1 MCRTKL
7 DLNKNFK
14 EVTKAI
20 EVAQVQIILM
30 AGDHKI
36 LVSISN
42 KKNIDDSIKNLE
54 VQLSK
59 YGSGSF
65 STTTQVNPKKHCN
78 LITTRW
84 GTVVGLKN
92 NDEKKNKQGVEKEN
106 KKHDEVVTSEK
117 VALEEMP
124 TYAKFMKDFL
134 MKKKRIMDDEIVKPQ
149 PQQ

>member
-1 MCRTKL
+1 YGHCTTPGDGQQEEKPTMCRTKL

-20 EVAQVQIILM
+20 EVAQVQISLM

-36 LVSISN
+36 L
-42 KKNIDDSIKNLE
+42 
-54 VQLSK
+54 LSK

-84 GTVVGLKN
+84 GTVVGLKD

-117 VALEEMP
+117 VVSEEE
-124 TYAKFMKDFL
+124 
-134 MKKKRIMDDEIVKPQ
+134 KKKSNE
-149 PQQ
+149 